1 VLEYFRMEINTDENK
16 IEDFL
21 IRGVEHVLPSRD
33 FVRDRLRSG
42 EKLTVY
48 YGIDPTGPS
57 LHIGHAIPIKKLAQ
71 LQNLGHHIIFLIG
84 DFTAKIGDPTDKLA
98 TRVALTSEQVAEN
111 LKNYKAQASKIV
123 AFDGENPA
131 EFRFNSEWLGEMKFA
146 DVLELASKATVQQ
159 MLERDMFKKRI
170 EEGKPIHLHEFMYPL
185 MQGADSV
192 ALMVD
197 GELGGNDQLFNM
209 LMGRTLLKECNK
221 EKFVM
226 VMKLL
231 TDNSGKKMGKS
242 EGNMITLEDSADE
255 MFGKIMSWTDSMIFS
270 GFELCTNVSQ
280 EEILEMDFK
289 MQNGENPIEFKK
301 RLAREIV
308 TIYHSFEDAAKAQV
322 NWENTFSKGGLPDE
336 IPEIKADEGSL
347 LSDVLV
353 KEKLIESKSD
363 FRRLIEEGAIKL
375 VTSNSEE
382 KILDIKYSLVSGETK
397 TFKIGKRIFITII
410 V

>member
-1 VLEYFRMEINTDENK
+1 MLEYFGMEINTDKNK
-16 IEDFL
+16 IADFL
-21 IRGVEHVLPSRD
+21 TRGVEQVLPSRD
-33 FVRDRLRSG
+33 FVKDRLMSG

-57 LHIGHAIPIKKLAQ
+57 LHIGHAIPIKKLAE
-71 LQNLGHHIIFLIG
+71 LQKLGHHIIFLVG

-98 TRVALTSEQVAEN
+98 TRVSLTTEQVAEN
-111 LKNYKAQASKIV
+111 LKNYKSQASKIV

-159 MLERDMFKKRI
+159 MLERDMFKKRM
-170 EEGKPIHLHEFMYPL
+170 EEGKPIYVHEFMYPL

-231 TDNSGKKMGKS
+231 ADNTGKKMGKS
-242 EGNMITLEDSADE
+242 EGNMITLEDSADD

-270 GFELCTNVSQ
+270 GFELCTDVSQ

-289 MQNGENPIEFKK
+289 MQNGENPMEFKK

-308 TIYHSFEDAAKAQV
+308 TIYHSFEDAAKAQI
-322 NWENTFSKGGLPDE
+322 NWENTFSKGGLPDDV
-336 IPEIKADEGSL
+336 PEIKTESEKL
-347 LSDVLV
+347 LSDILV
-353 KEKLIESKSD
+353 EHDFVESKGD
-363 FRRLIEEGAIKL
+363 FRRLVEEGAIKII
-375 VTSNSEE
+375 SAESEE
-382 KILDIKYSLVSGETK
+382 KISDLKYVISETSI
-397 TFKIGKRIFITII
+397 FKIGKRKFVKII